1 MEKEAQNMG
10 DVEKKQKVCISG
22 SIADRFSCR
31 VTSSM
36 TDGRKQLGHRLTG
49 LPLQADVTT
58 LKHLF
63 PGEELQY
70 LKMRIEKL
78 HMLPFLHTNL
88 AVPHK
93 EMQL

>member
-49 LPLQADVTT
+49 LPL
-58 LKHLF
+58 
-63 PGEELQY
+63 
-70 LKMRIEKL
+70 
-78 HMLPFLHTNL
+78 
-88 AVPHK
+88 
-93 EMQL
+93 